1 MNGKDPVGLRAIVV
15 VVVVVA
21 LSLCAVWHPSVGS
34 HTLFRE

>member
-1 MNGKDPVGLRAIVV
+1 MNGKDPVGLRAI
-15 VVVVVA
+15 VVVVA